1 MRLALYEPDIP
12 QNAGTIMRMAAC
24 MGVSVDIIE
33 PCGFTLSDRRFR
45 RAGMDYL
52 DHLHL
57 TVHASYEDFASA
69 RARQTGRVILL
80 TTRAEIAHHGIAYHP
95 GDTLMVGRE
104 SAGVPGHVHAAADLR
119 VKIPM
124 APIPSL
130 RSLNVAMAAS
140 MVLGEALRQTGQ
152 FPAMTPAHKTKGPC
166 DDTYDGTGATPAPTA
181 TGVSP

>member
-52 DHLHL
+52 DHLDL
-57 TVHASYEDFASA
+57 TVHASYEAFASSPV
-69 RARQTGRVILL
+69 RTTSRTILL
-80 TTRAEIAHHGIAYHP
+80 TTRADTFHHEVTYQP
-95 GDTLMVGRE
+95 GDTLMLGRE
-104 SAGVPGHVHAAADLR
+104 SAGVPDDVHNAADLR

-124 APIPSL
+124 APVPSL

-152 FPAMTPAHKTKGPC
+152 FP
-166 DDTYDGTGATPAPTA
+166 DSVQTGASDITMPAT

>member
-1 MRLALYEPDIP
+1 MRLALFEPDIP
-12 QNAGTIMRMAAC
+12 QNAGTVMRMAAC
-24 MGVSVDIIE
+24 MGVAVDIIE

-52 DHLHL
+52 EHLDL
-57 TVHASYEDFASA
+57 AVHPSYEAFASA
-69 RARQTGRVILL
+69 PARTGSRTILL
-80 TTRAEIAHHGIAYHP
+80 TTKAATAHHEITYRP

-104 SAGVPGHVHAAADLR
+104 SAGVPDHVHDAADLR

-152 FPAMTPAHKTKGPC
+152 FPALAPAHKT
-166 DDTYDGTGATPAPTA
+166 DDQTVAPAHIA